1 MIILRVI
8 HLSLKYITSKDTAAF
23 VIQHNTPPI
32 SHICNIKI
40 SQRDKSR
47 AVHWQ
52 MYQHVWCV

>member
-47 AVHWQ
+47 PVHW
-52 MYQHVWCV
+52 